1 MQFEKNASQSWVY
14 QDTPIENLFINE
26 YMCDAP
32 GDYVKVYLLAQM
44 YACVGTEVREG
55 DFAMQLQLDEEDIEE
70 AFRYWEKA
78 GLLVRRAG
86 GSVVLHSIRE
96 KLTGGTAST
105 SESSQEVQHLPEAEG
120 HKLTDGEIAAL
131 FTAVE
136 GVLGRPLGTREL
148 QEIDRWTEEEGA
160 TPELVLY
167 AYKYCVEQQGKDSVR
182 YVAAVVRNWIQ
193 LGLDTDEKIADY
205 IKNNDARH
213 AKIRR
218 VLSVLGLHRN
228 VTEPE
233 KKIFDRWFDEDGF
246 TMEDILAACE
256 KTTAANNPSIK
267 YLDSILKGMHEAGK
281 AGKPLEDDHPV
292 SVAKIDEYYRHLQEK
307 ERLEA
312 KELREKAYAE
322 IAGLE
327 ELDKEADIIARD
339 AVSKT
344 VAGDFAGA
352 KALREKR
359 EELKKKRAALL
370 EKAGH
375 GADYTDIKYLCGIC
389 KDTGFTEE
397 GARCSCYEQRAKEAK
412 EWQISLRK

>member
-1 MQFEKNASQSWVY
+1 
-14 QDTPIENLFINE
+14 
-26 YMCDAP
+26 
-32 GDYVKVYLLAQM
+32 
-44 YACVGTEVREG
+44 
-55 DFAMQLQLDEEDIEE
+55 
-70 AFRYWEKA
+70 
-78 GLLVRRAG
+78 
-86 GSVVLHSIRE
+86 
-96 KLTGGTAST
+96 
-105 SESSQEVQHLPEAEG
+105 
-120 HKLTDGEIAAL
+120 
-131 FTAVE
+131 
-136 GVLGRPLGTREL
+136 
-148 QEIDRWTEEEGA
+148 
-160 TPELVLY
+160 
-167 AYKYCVEQQGKDSVR
+167 
-182 YVAAVVRNWIQ
+182 
-193 LGLDTDEKIADY
+193 
-205 IKNNDARH
+205 
-213 AKIRR
+213 
-218 VLSVLGLHRN
+218 
-228 VTEPE
+228 
-233 KKIFDRWFDEDGF
+233 
-246 TMEDILAACE
+246 MEDILAACE

>member
-1 MQFEKNASQSWVY
+1 MQFEKNVSQSWVY

-26 YMCDAP
+26 YMSDAP

-44 YACVGTEVREG
+44 YACVGTEVQEG
-55 DFAMQLQLDEEDIEE
+55 DFVMQLQMDEEEIDE

-78 GLLVRRAG
+78 GLLTRRSG

-96 KLTGGTAST
+96 KFAGGAAPI
-105 SESSQEVQHLPEAEG
+105 SERRSEPAHFSETEA
-120 HKLTDGEIAAL
+120 HKLTDEEVAAL

-136 GVLGRPLGTREL
+136 GVLGRPLSSREL

-182 YVAAVVRNWIQ
+182 YVAAVVKNWVE
-193 LGLDTDEKIADY
+193 LGLFTDEKIAEY

-218 VLSVLGLHRN
+218 VLATLGIHRN

-246 TMEDILAACE
+246 TIEDVLEACE

-267 YLDSILKGMHEAGK
+267 YVDSILKAMHEAGK
-281 AGKPLEDDHPV
+281 AGKPLADDHPV
-292 SVAKIDEYYRHLQEK
+292 SVAKVDEYYKYLLEK
-307 ERLEA
+307 ERAEA
-312 KELREKAYAE
+312 KALCEKAYAE
-322 IAGLE
+322 IAGLK
-327 ELDKEADIIARD
+327 ELDREADTLARD
-339 AVSKT
+339 AISKT
-344 VAGDFAGA
+344 VSGDLAGA
-352 KALREKR
+352 KALRDKR
-359 EELKKKRAALL
+359 EELKKKRGALL
-370 EKAGH
+370 EKAGYS
-375 GADYTDIKYLCGIC
+375 ADYTDIKYLCNIC
-389 KDTGFTEE
+389 SDTGFTEE